1 MLPRAKVAGLGR
13 KDIRATVETQLP
25 SYRARTASG
34 RGRRSVARIL
44 ASYVFTRLLLP
55 DLRAEGVGRVFSKRG
70 TKPARSHSL
79 SYPRRYLHPPQA
91 READG
96 EGSPRVKNACH
107 GDIACNDSSEPCPTG
122 SPSFIAPA

>member
-25 SYRARTASG
+25 SSPVARGPASG

-55 DLRAEGVGRVFSKRG
+55 DLRAASKPRLRQ
-70 TKPARSHSL
+70 ARHETRALSL
-79 SYPRRYLHPPQA
+79 SYALILAATCTRQMHAKPMGKVAL
-91 READG
+91 G
-96 EGSPRVKNACH
+96 
-107 GDIACNDSSEPCPTG
+107 
-122 SPSFIAPA
+122 